1 MILKYNTLFL
11 FLIFSTLSAAQND
24 IGSWLIY
31 KNKLKLNS
39 KTSIDTQYQH
49 RSFTLDFE
57 EDQALITAGLSHA
70 LLENVTVSAG
80 YRKIG
85 SLSENGMY
93 QRIAFTTQLHK
104 VKLINSFFLEERWIG
119 DDFQLRYRFGLT
131 AKIPLSTRTALSLTE
146 EAFLQN
152 SGTSFN
158 QNRVTAQVSHKLSDA
173 LQLNSGIMHWQF
185 PNLKRW
191 VFLLSLSHTISI

>member
-1 MILKYNTLFL
+1 MTLKYNTLFL

-93 QRIAFTTQLHK
+93 QKIAFTTQLHK

-158 QNRVTAQVSHKLSDA
+158 QNRITAQVSHKLSDA